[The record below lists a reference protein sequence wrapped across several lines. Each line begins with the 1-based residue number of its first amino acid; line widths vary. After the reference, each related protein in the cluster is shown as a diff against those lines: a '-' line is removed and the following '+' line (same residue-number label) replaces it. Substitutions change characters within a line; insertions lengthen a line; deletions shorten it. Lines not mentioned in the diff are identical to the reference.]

1 MDATLVFFNLA
12 METSKLGA
20 VQ

>member
-20 VQ
+20 IQ